1 MKDILHYKRIT
12 YLIAH
17 SDELSSISKMQLYN
31 IAVLKDTASFYHQAP
46 AEVKAAADYITLDV
60 DRGGIAAIKKFLL

>member
-1 MKDILHYKRIT
+1 
-12 YLIAH
+12 
-17 SDELSSISKMQLYN
+17 MQLYN